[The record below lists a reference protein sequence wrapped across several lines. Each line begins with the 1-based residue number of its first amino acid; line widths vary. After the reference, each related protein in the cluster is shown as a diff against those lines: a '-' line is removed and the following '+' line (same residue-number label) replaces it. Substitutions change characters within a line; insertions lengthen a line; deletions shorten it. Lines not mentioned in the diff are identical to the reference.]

1 MKVGEMIEILGN
13 FPDDEVVSVIYPED
27 HCDDELGVSIDEIIY
42 TKRVSP
48 DKAKTGVFIRLG

>member
-1 MKVGEMIEILGN
+1 MKVGEMIEILKD
-13 FPDDEVVSVIYPED
+13 FPDDEAVTVIYPED
-27 HCDDELGVSIDEIIY
+27 HCDDDMGVSIDEIIY